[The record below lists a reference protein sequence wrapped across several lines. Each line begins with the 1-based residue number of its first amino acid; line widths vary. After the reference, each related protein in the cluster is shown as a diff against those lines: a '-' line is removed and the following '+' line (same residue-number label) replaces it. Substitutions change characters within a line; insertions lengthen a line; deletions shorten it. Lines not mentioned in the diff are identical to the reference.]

1 MKQRVLALVCLLLL
15 AATGCRSRSGDQT
28 IMVYS
33 PMKGSVL
40 GEVARE
46 FERRTGTH
54 VDIFYGGSGEILSR
68 IRAERERPRGS
79 VWVGAGGVIPFLVAK
94 NEQLLAPYRPANF
107 DANLGSVPPVIA
119 THDPDWNFVAAY
131 VLALGW
137 AYDPDRTAVSDLP
150 DDFQALLDPKWHHQI
165 EIADPASSGTST
177 LFLEAAMQSFINR
190 GAGEDAGW
198 AYLRQLAPA
207 ILRFPES
214 GGAPAVDVGKG
225 DVALGLSFDQQ
236 AYLAKKEGAPI
247 AFAVPRETA
256 ITMDPIAIIK
266 GGPNLAASKTFVD
279 FFLNR
284 EAQNIIRE
292 EGYFRLLAGVDP
304 PPGWPYTL
312 QDYASHA
319 MKLDMNWLSTN
330 FDHVRREWRERIVP
344 NASR

>member
-1 MKQRVLALVCLLLL
+1 MRLRGLAIGCLLLL
-15 AATGCRSRSGDQT
+15 ASTACRTRGGQT

-68 IRAERERPRGS
+68 IRAEREQPRGS
-79 VWVGAGGVIPFLVAK
+79 VWVGAGGFIPFLVAK
-94 NEQLLAPYRPANF
+94 NEHLLEPYQPAHF
-107 DANLGSVPPVIA
+107 NLGTVPPVIA

-137 AYDPDRTAVSDLP
+137 AYNPDRTPPSDLP
-150 DDFQALLDPKWHHQI
+150 ADFQALLDPKWHHQI

-177 LFLEAAMQSFINR
+177 LFLESAMQSFINR

-198 AYLRQLAPA
+198 TYLRQLAPA

-247 AFAVPRETA
+247 AFALPRETA

-279 FFLNR
+279 FFLGR

-292 EGYFRLLAGVDP
+292 EGYFSLLAGVDA

-330 FDHVRREWRERIVP
+330 FDRVRREWREHIVP
-344 NASR
+344 NAAR

>member
-1 MKQRVLALVCLLLL
+1 MRDKGFGLAACLLLL
-15 AATGCRSRSGDQT
+15 AASACRSGSPPT
-28 IMVYS
+28 ILVYS

-54 VDIFYGGSGEILSR
+54 VEIFYGGSGEILSR
-68 IRAERERPRGS
+68 IRAEREQPRGS
-79 VWVGAGGVIPFLVAK
+79 VWVGAGGFIPFLVAK
-94 NEQLLAPYRPANF
+94 HERLLTPYRPASF
-107 DANLGSVPPVIA
+107 DANLGSVPASIA
-119 THDPDWNFVAAY
+119 THDPDWDFVAAY

-137 AYDPDRTAVSDLP
+137 AYNPDRTAPSDLP
-150 DDFQALLDPKWHHQI
+150 DDFQALLDPKWHRQI

-214 GGAPAVDVGKG
+214 GGAPALDVGKG
-225 DVALGLSFDQQ
+225 DAALGLSFDQQ

-247 AFAVPRETA
+247 AFALPHETA
-256 ITMDPIAIIK
+256 ITMDPIGIIN
-266 GGPNLAASKTFVD
+266 GGPNLAASQKFVD
-279 FFLNR
+279 FFLSR
-284 EAQNIIRE
+284 EAQTIIRE
-292 EGYFRLLAGVDP
+292 EGYFSLLAGVDP

-330 FDHVRREWRERIVP
+330 FDRVRREWRERIVP
-344 NASR
+344 NAAR